1 MQQLSCSAHLKI
13 RQDMRD
19 KNTNK
24 NKKQNYEIIPTP

>member
-19 KNTNK
+19 KNTKAQIKTK
-24 NKKQNYEIIPTP
+24 NKTMR